1 MCNKMNHL
9 GITIVEIL
17 GYKKGNKRH
26 AELQETLNRNIRI
39 QKGYEAG
46 QWIDR
51 NEIKAWFLPDPYIS
65 YERYTELKA
74 NIGSRREYL
83 HRLHMQNKWLK
94 NEIKKACREYSLNTQ
109 NNESNRNT

>member
-17 GYKKGNKRH
+17 GYKKENKRH
-26 AELQETLNRNIRI
+26 AELQATLDRNIRI

-51 NEIKAWFLPDPYIS
+51 DEIKAWFLPDPYIS

-74 NIGSRREYL
+74 KNKSLKAKFKKL
-83 HRLHMQNKWLK
+83 H
-94 NEIKKACREYSLNTQ
+94 
-109 NNESNRNT
+109 